1 MAVCPTKMY
10 ISYFKQQKP
19 FSIKKWKLSFFS
31 SFSAIGHFCCLPE
44 ARLPLSLRSDFSITK
59 IYLLILWEKDRAQSI
74 LTSLSQRYWENYIL
88 TTEFTS
94 DTDSQKGD
102 KAQSKSIL
110 ICISPMIYW
119 EKWLSNDWCETSNPF
134 YTTLL
139 VSPFLCECI
148 DIQRHIQR

>member
-74 LTSLSQRYWENYIL
+74 LTSLFQRDIEKIIFSLLNSLLIL
-88 TTEFTS
+88 TCK
-94 DTDSQKGD
+94 KGD
-102 KAQSKSIL
+102 KALSKSIL

-148 DIQRHIQR
+148 DIQRHI